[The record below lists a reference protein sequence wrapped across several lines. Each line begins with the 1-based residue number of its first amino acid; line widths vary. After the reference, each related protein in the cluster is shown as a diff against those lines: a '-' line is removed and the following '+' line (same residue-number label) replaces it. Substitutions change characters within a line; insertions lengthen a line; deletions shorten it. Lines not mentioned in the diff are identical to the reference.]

1 LCAAGCHSGDRKQGR
16 CNHAMLPDW
25 CAEDGAMIEVRD
37 LSASAG
43 SFTLRDISFV
53 VPRGAWGV
61 VVGPAGAGKTT
72 LLETIAG
79 VRRATHGKVLLR
91 GVPVTDL
98 PPEQRTLGIVYQRG
112 YLFPHLSVAANVAYG
127 AADQGHAE
135 DIARRFGADLLRDR
149 RVSAL
154 SGGERQIVALAR
166 ALAPRPD
173 VLLLD
178 EPFAALDEARRVRV
192 REELRAWHR
201 EEGVTVLQVT
211 HDLAEAAEVGEV
223 RVELEEGRCR

>member
-1 LCAAGCHSGDRKQGR
+1 
-16 CNHAMLPDW
+16 
-25 CAEDGAMIEVRD
+25 MIEARD
-37 LSASAG
+37 LSARAG
-43 SFTLRDISFV
+43 AFELRDVSFL

-79 VRRATHGKVLLR
+79 IRRASQGIVLLR
-91 GVPVTDL
+91 DVPVTDL
-98 PPEQRTLGIVYQRG
+98 PPEQRRLGIVYQRG

-127 AADQGHAE
+127 AADNAYAQEIG
-135 DIARRFGADLLRDR
+135 RRFGADQLEDR

-166 ALAPRPD
+166 ALAPKPD

-178 EPFAALDEARRVRV
+178 EPFAALDQARKLRVRD
-192 REELRAWHR
+192 ELRALHR
-201 EEGVTVLQVT
+201 EQGITVLQVT
-211 HDLAEAAEVGEV
+211 HDLAEAEEIGEV
-223 RVELEEGRCR
+223 RVELEGGRLVG